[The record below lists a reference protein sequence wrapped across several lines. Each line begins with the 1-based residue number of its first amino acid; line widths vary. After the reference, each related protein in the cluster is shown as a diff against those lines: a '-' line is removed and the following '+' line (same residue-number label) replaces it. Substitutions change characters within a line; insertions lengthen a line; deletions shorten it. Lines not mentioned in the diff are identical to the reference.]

1 MTPDIYKKLEELEAR
16 IEVLEPK
23 DKNISSPSV
32 SPLVRRIA
40 LTLIELN
47 GGGDPGPEE
56 MWYEDAKRVLLD
68 IADWLKVE
76 SEDHLGNGR
85 YWASR
90 LRKEADPEQDLR
102 PPGVT
107 LAQISEWV
115 TAQKHAKGSRRYEWT
130 KRVEHHDAI
139 GIAAAAL
146 HDLAKI

>member
-1 MTPDIYKKLEELEAR
+1 MTPDIYKKLEAL
-16 IEVLEPK
+16 INNLEPK

-40 LTLIELN
+40 LTLRELN

-68 IADWLKVE
+68 IADWLRVE

-85 YWASR
+85 YWSSR
-90 LRKEADPEQDLR
+90 LEKEADPEQDLR

-115 TAQKHAKGSRRYEWT
+115 TAQKHAEGSRRYEWT
-130 KRVEHHDAI
+130 KWVEHHDAI

>member
-1 MTPDIYKKLEELEAR
+1 MTPDICKKLEELEAR

-47 GGGDPGPEE
+47 GGGDQDPEE

-90 LRKEADPEQDLR
+90 LRKEADLHR
-102 PPGVT
+102 PGVT

-115 TAQKHAKGSRRYEWT
+115 TAQKHAEGSRRYEWT
-130 KRVEHHDAI
+130 NRVEHHDAI
-139 GIAAAAL
+139 AIAAAAL
-146 HDLAKI
+146 HDLGKL